1 MKSMRRKKTNMIRLM
16 RIPLVE
22 CRLIGLQIAALAALY
37 VLCQALPGI
46 RRIFLFPVYLRRATL
61 LFLAVLIVFE
71 LIGRHQANAL
81 RDRIRLKQMQNPH
94 GSINEETFEPVDSSG
109 SFFCSPHWLVYRRNG
124 KVQLW
129 HRDEIAQAMA
139 YQENDAAPVSHK
151 KLVLQIKGSQK
162 PLFLKYDGIEKEETA
177 RTIDRWL
184 AEPEAPAV
192 QRVCPSCGTV
202 NRAEDRFCSA
212 CGASLLEKHAAEL
225 IRPWYLLALI
235 GALIVVIVIAL

>member
-46 RRIFLFPVYLRRATL
+46 PRIFLFPVYLRRATL

-129 HRDEIAQAMA
+129 HRDEIVQAMA

-162 PLFLKYDGIEKEETA
+162 SLFLKYDGIEKEETA

-192 QRVCPSCGTV
+192 QRVCPRCGTV

>member
-184 AEPEAPAV
+184 AEPEATAV
-192 QRVCPSCGTV
+192 QRVCPRCGTV

>member
-129 HRDEIAQAMA
+129 HRDEIVQAMA

>member
-94 GSINEETFEPVDSSG
+94 GSINEEKFEPVDSSG

-129 HRDEIAQAMA
+129 HRDEIVQAMA

-192 QRVCPSCGTV
+192 QRVCPRCGTV

>member
-81 RDRIRLKQMQNPH
+81 RDRIRLKQMQNPY

-129 HRDEIAQAMA
+129 HRDEIVQAMA

-184 AEPEAPAV
+184 AEPEVPAV
-192 QRVCPSCGTV
+192 QRVCPRCGTV

-212 CGASLLEKHAAEL
+212 CGASLLGKHAAEL

>member
-22 CRLIGLQIAALAALY
+22 CRLIGLQIAGLLAVWILSGA
-37 VLCQALPGI
+37 VPGI
-46 RRIFLFPVYLRRATL
+46 RRIFLFPVYVPRSTIAFLVTL
-61 LFLAVLIVFE
+61 ILFE

-124 KVQLW
+124 KVQVWL
-129 HRDEIAQAMA
+129 RDEIAQAMA

-192 QRVCPSCGTV
+192 QRVCPRCGTV